1 MDSPG
6 YTTLTRQS
14 GLMREMQVIAHNI
27 ANLST
32 TGFRREGVVFAEFV
46 QSMPDGAPSL
56 SMAFAHART
65 TSQLQGEFHSTGAD
79 LDFAIDG
86 PGFFVVETP
95 DGQRMT
101 RAGHFLRGPDGEL
114 VTPQGHLLLDDGGGP
129 ILVPPDAGELHL
141 GPDGTLTSTLGP
153 IAQIGIFLPEQTEMM
168 RRQVGQL
175 FEFDGAPQPAEG
187 ARLLH
192 RHLEGS
198 NVDPMIEV
206 ARMIEVQRAYELGQ
220 KFLDREDE
228 RIRGVIQT
236 LGR

>member
-1 MDSPG
+1 MDTPG
-6 YTTLTRQS
+6 YTTITRQS
-14 GLMREMQVIAHNI
+14 GLLREMQVIAHNI

-32 TGFRREGVVFAEFV
+32 TGFRREGVVFAELV
-46 QSMPDGAPSL
+46 QSMPDGGPSL
-56 SMAFAHART
+56 SMAFAHGRI
-65 TSQLQGEFHSTGAD
+65 TSQQQGEMISTGGD

-86 PGFFVVETP
+86 AGFFVVETP

-101 RAGHFLRGPDGEL
+101 RAGHFLRGPEGEL
-114 VTPQGHLLLDDGGGP
+114 VTPQGHLLLDNGGGP
-129 ILVPPDAGELHL
+129 IIVPPDAGMLAL
-141 GPDGTLTSTLGP
+141 GPDGTLTGDLGP
-153 IAQIGIFLPEQTEMM
+153 IAQIGVFTPEDPMSM

-175 FEFDGAPQPAEG
+175 FTFDGNPQPVEE
-187 ARLLH
+187 ARILH

-198 NVDPMIEV
+198 NVEPMNEV

-220 KFLDREDE
+220 RFLDREDE